1 MSCNKNTGHAA
12 RWLATVLILPAPA
25 LPAQHEPATAA
36 ASSQPAA
43 GLPAASQGGIG
54 HAAVTV
60 PVDAAAHA
68 AQLNADQSA
77 PLLARG
83 ARGAAVVRA
92 QVLLDRAWFSP
103 GEIDGRF
110 GGNMAKAVSA
120 FQQARGLPA
129 TGRLDPAT
137 WEVLQE
143 NQAPAFAAYALT
155 EQDVAGPYR
164 KLPADPMDQAKLP
177 GLGFQSLEEAMGE
190 RFHASPRL
198 LAELNR
204 GRPVHAGALMVVPDP
219 LKTQPPAAAVTLLR
233 IDKSE
238 RVLQVIGDGERVLA
252 SFPVSIGGAQDPLP
266 LGRLTITSEVRQP
279 PFTYDPQLLR
289 TAKPTHVKSTLQP
302 GPNNPVGVMWL
313 GLSKPHWGIHGTS
326 EPGQMSRVETNGC
339 VRLTNWDVLRLAD
352 LIMPGVPVEV
362 RA

>member
-1 MSCNKNTGHAA
+1 MPCTRNTEHAA
-12 RWLATVLILPAPA
+12 RWLAIVLSLTAPALLAQHEHAPAPA
-25 LPAQHEPATAA
+25 AA
-36 ASSQPAA
+36 AS
-43 GLPAASQGGIG
+43 GPAASRIG
-54 HAAVTV
+54 TGPATGAMAT
-60 PVDAAAHA
+60 VDAAAHVE
-68 AQLNADQSA
+68 QLNADRSA
-77 PLLARG
+77 PSLARG
-83 ARGAAVVRA
+83 ARGTAVVRA

-129 TGRLDPAT
+129 TGRIDAAT
-137 WEVLQE
+137 WGALQE
-143 NQAPAFAAYALT
+143 GQAPAFATYTLT
-155 EQDVAGPYR
+155 EQDIAGPYR
-164 KLPADPMDQAKLP
+164 KLPPDPMDQAKLP

-190 RFHASPRL
+190 RFHASPSL
-198 LAELNR
+198 LAELNL
-204 GRPVHAGALMVVPDP
+204 GRPVHAGALVVVPDP
-219 LKTQPPAAAVTLLR
+219 LATQPPGAAVTMLR

-238 RVLQVIGDGERVLA
+238 RVLQVIGDGDRVLA

-266 LGRLTITSEVRQP
+266 LGRLTITSEVRRP

-289 TAKPTHVKSTLQP
+289 TAKPTHVKARLQP